1 MVDPN
6 LTAAMVEYVVMAVL
20 ALHRDLPFYR
30 TEQAAG
36 RWTPRPLRPR
46 RSGVSASWG
55 SAYSARPPGGLGP
68 VRLPGPRLERVAQ
81 GPRRDHDLHGCRRTR
96 RFPVRH
102 RHPGL
107 PAASHPG
114 DPRPPE
120 PRPVR
125 RLPAGAALVN
135 TGRGGH
141 LVEADLL
148 AALDSA
154 ESRAPSST
162 CSRPSRR
169 PRSSPARPSPGAGD
183 AARRQHDAAGRRRPA
198 GDPGRTRASA
208 RRADRARRR
217 PLPGIL
223 IGS

>member
-1 MVDPN
+1 MVDPK
-6 LTAAMVEYVVMAVL
+6 LTAAMVEYVVMAVYWPST
-20 ALHRDLPFYR
+20 ATCPSTTDRAGCR
-30 TEQAAG
+30 TLDPRRCG
-36 RWTPRPLRPR
+36 RR

-55 SAYSARPPGGLGP
+55 SASSARPPRGP
-68 VRLPGPRLERVAQ
+68 WAGSASRSAAGARAQ

-125 RLPAGAALVN
+125 PPSPPAPALVN

-141 LVEADLL
+141 LVEADIL
-148 AALDSA
+148 AALDSGRISGA
-154 ESRAPSST
+154 ILDVLATEPPPADHPLLAHPLVLAT
-162 CSRPSRR
+162 PT
-169 PRSSPARPSPGAGD
+169 SPA
-183 AARRQHDAAGRRRPA
+183 
-198 GDPGRTRASA
+198 
-208 RRADRARRR
+208 
-217 PLPGIL
+217 
-223 IGS
+223 